1 MKTKRTKR
9 GIGKSPGGRK
19 AVFLFAWRAHLAF
32 QTHLV
37 DATTLL
43 SFLDK
48 TTFLRAPF

>member
-1 MKTKRTKR
+1 MRREKKKM
-9 GIGKSPGGRK
+9 
-19 AVFLFAWRAHLAF
+19 VFAYDAPMAF